1 MTRQAVPSGQRG
13 TALPDPASPDPAPPG
28 LTSPGSTPAGADG
41 WRELLDEQWSH
52 HLAEYTR
59 LSIELHE
66 ADEPVVGRPRH
77 LAQPRPAG
85 AAEPDDDLADVASRV
100 ASHRHVARLVSA
112 ERHALAEVEAALARL
127 AAGEHGVCQQCGD
140 TIAPQ
145 RLEILPQTRFC
156 ASCRRASSAA

>member
-13 TALPDPASPDPAPPG
+13 TAPPDPAVPDPASP
-28 LTSPGSTPAGADG
+28 GSAPAGADG

-66 ADEPVVGRPRH
+66 ADEPALGRRDQLGRPG
-77 LAQPRPAG
+77 QP
-85 AAEPDDDLADVASRV
+85 AAEEPDDDVADVASRV

>member
-1 MTRQAVPSGQRG
+1 MTRPAVPSGQRG
-13 TALPDPASPDPAPPG
+13 TAPLDPALSDP
-28 LTSPGSTPAGADG
+28 TFPGSTSLGPDG

-66 ADEPVVGRPRH
+66 ADQPVDGDRRRSDLSARSGR
-77 LAQPRPAG
+77 
-85 AAEPDDDLADVASRV
+85 AAAEEPDDDVADVASRV

-127 AAGEHGVCQQCGD
+127 AAGDHGLCQQCGD

-156 ASCRRASSAA
+156 ASCRRAAPAA